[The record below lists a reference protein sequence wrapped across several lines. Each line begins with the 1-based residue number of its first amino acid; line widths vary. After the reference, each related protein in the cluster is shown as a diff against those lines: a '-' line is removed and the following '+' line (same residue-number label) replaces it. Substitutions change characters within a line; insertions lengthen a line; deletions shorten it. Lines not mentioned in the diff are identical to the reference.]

1 MSASV
6 IPMPATH
13 EPGWVYILENPSI
26 PGMVKVGRTTR
37 SPELRA
43 QELHDTSTP
52 TPFRVAHSWAVADVV
67 TAERTAHAALGR
79 FRVSSDREW
88 FTLPASHAATLLN
101 KSLGARD
108 AMRAPKRRFH
118 RLRVAVELWGWFCL
132 AAFTFALITNGGTTP

>member
-52 TPFRVAHSWAVADVV
+52 TP
-67 TAERTAHAALGR
+67 